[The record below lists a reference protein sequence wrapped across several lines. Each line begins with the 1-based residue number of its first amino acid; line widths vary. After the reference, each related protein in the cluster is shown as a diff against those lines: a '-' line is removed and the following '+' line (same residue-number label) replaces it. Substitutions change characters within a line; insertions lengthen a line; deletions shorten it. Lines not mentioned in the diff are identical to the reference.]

1 MVDMRLFWR
10 YLEWVARTEADDWLF
25 LTSLITTLYLLYVA
39 CTTGVRFKKIIG
51 WVFLGFVES
60 MVLFIRGNR
69 EGLDLA
75 DKQRLLFLW
84 AGSCKTMELIH
95 RLRQIVVRSMAEMAL
110 VLVDGVGAEMERI
123 GTLQSPMDFETKS

>member
-1 MVDMRLFWR
+1 MVDMRIFWR

-84 AGSCKTMELIH
+84 AGQLFTCFVLFLWSLQDSSLELDES
-95 RLRQIVVRSMAEMAL
+95 LKK
-110 VLVDGVGAEMERI
+110 G
-123 GTLQSPMDFETKS
+123 